1 MKKVLFAIALLMGCT
16 FHSYAQ
22 EVKRIDAS
30 LQDYVQ
36 LLETEG
42 YKVYPFDISCLK
54 GSKYTLR
61 FEVKEYAGG
70 QEKEIA
76 SEDYGKWG
84 IAYGSDEDGYEYAGK
99 VTVGFTPGGAADTVR
114 YAKVMLENMGHFTV
128 SMKLK
133 PVENPLYRRPLYRY
147 VARPFKP
154 SAFEVGKF
162 IPLVLYCSYWYDA
175 KSGIV
180 RACGEK
186 EIDPLMTA
194 AILKDSPHYYVIGFT
209 VIETNF

>member
-36 LLETEG
+36 LLEAEG
-42 YKVYPFDISCLK
+42 YKVYPFDISYLK

-76 SEDYGKWG
+76 
-84 IAYGSDEDGYEYAGK
+84 
-99 VTVGFTPGGAADTVR
+99 
-114 YAKVMLENMGHFTV
+114 
-128 SMKLK
+128 
-133 PVENPLYRRPLYRY
+133 
-147 VARPFKP
+147 
-154 SAFEVGKF
+154 
-162 IPLVLYCSYWYDA
+162 
-175 KSGIV
+175 
-180 RACGEK
+180 
-186 EIDPLMTA
+186 PLMTA
-194 AILKDSPHYYVIGFT
+194 SILKDSPHYYVIGFR